1 MKRKDFLRSAG
12 ILGAASVL
20 PVSKVVTN
28 TFVPSSDCG
37 GACVLIPS
45 ETEGPFPLDLSAN
58 NFYFRKDIRETQ
70 SGVELRVKLKIIG
83 SANCLP
89 MSNVRV
95 NIWHCTKE
103 GLYSGYDNN
112 QNRGQAGLTYLRGYQ
127 ITDANGEVDFVT
139 IFPGWYTGRIAHI
152 HFKVTV
158 STSYSAVSQ
167 LTWDLD
173 KKNAIYTANPSIYT
187 KGIDPLAIKD
197 DNIFSDGST
206 LQIASLEKNIDGSYS
221 TTLEVTVNGTG
232 VTGLGHI
239 EKENAKQFTLGQ
251 NIPNPVMNSC
261 VIPFS
266 LVKKSKVAIELWNVE
281 GKKLKE
287 ICNQNLPAGD
297 HTVELDF
304 EKLQLP
310 RANYAYQIIV
320 SNEDGTFIDSK
331 LLTVAN

>member
-127 ITDANGEVDFVT
+127 ITDANGEVEFVT

-167 LTWDLD
+167 LT
-173 KKNAIYTANPSIYT
+173 
-187 KGIDPLAIKD
+187 
-197 DNIFSDGST
+197 
-206 LQIASLEKNIDGSYS
+206 
-221 TTLEVTVNGTG
+221 
-232 VTGLGHI
+232 
-239 EKENAKQFTLGQ
+239 
-251 NIPNPVMNSC
+251 
-261 VIPFS
+261 
-266 LVKKSKVAIELWNVE
+266 
-281 GKKLKE
+281 
-287 ICNQNLPAGD
+287 
-297 HTVELDF
+297 
-304 EKLQLP
+304 
-310 RANYAYQIIV
+310 
-320 SNEDGTFIDSK
+320 
-331 LLTVAN
+331 